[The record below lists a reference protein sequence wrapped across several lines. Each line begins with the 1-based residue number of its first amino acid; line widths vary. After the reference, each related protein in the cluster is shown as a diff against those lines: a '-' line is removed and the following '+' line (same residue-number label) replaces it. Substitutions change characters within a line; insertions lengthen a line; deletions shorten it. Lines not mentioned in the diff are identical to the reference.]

1 MLQQLKVRSK
11 LITLVAKFVYNG
23 VLILSKKVRY
33 PVPKFVYNGVL
44 ILSNKNS
51 ITQFRLFRNKLILF
65 SSDSILSYLNSKI
78 S

>member
-11 LITLVAKFVYNG
+11 LITLV
-23 VLILSKKVRY
+23 L
-33 PVPKFVYNGVL
+33 KFVYNGVL

-65 SSDSILSYLNSKI
+65 SSDSTLSYLNSKI